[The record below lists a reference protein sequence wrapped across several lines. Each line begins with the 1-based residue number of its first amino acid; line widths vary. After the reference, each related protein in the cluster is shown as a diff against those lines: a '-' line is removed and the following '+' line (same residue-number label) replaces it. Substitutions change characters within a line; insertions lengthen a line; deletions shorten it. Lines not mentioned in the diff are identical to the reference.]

1 MARQFRLSD
10 HSIIA
15 FVAASDPDRARK
27 FYVDTLGLALVSDD
41 KPIALVFD
49 ADGTMLRVTIVQKGT
64 PSSICRT
71 RLDSAERRS
80 RRRKPCRQ
88 PASISNA
95 PGIERMISASGR
107 RPVVASRVVQRILTT
122 TR

>member
-1 MARQFRLSD
+1 MKPCRIGDTVCRNTSIATTGHSGHDCRMARQFRLSD

-88 PASISNA
+88 
-95 PGIERMISASGR
+95 
-107 RPVVASRVVQRILTT
+107 
-122 TR
+122 